1 LFAAVTY
8 NFDPDRWYESQLRL
22 LDHRLEEG
30 EIDEA
35 EHRDGRDRLEARY
48 QEMVRRLDGTYV
60 LPSTSRDAE

>member
-1 LFAAVTY
+1 MTY

-35 EHRDGRDRLEARY
+35 ERRAQRDQLETRY
-48 QEMVRRLDGTYV
+48 EEMLRRLDGTYV
-60 LPSTSRDAE
+60 VSSGGQQSE